1 MLLLEQGRRDLEKN
15 DQNGVKARAP
25 TTWSWLWKSV
35 LCGMTVV
42 MLLSCDKRSAR
53 YDAGPRE
60 IVHRSSTYFNGTH
73 EFKTLT
79 ILISID
85 GFLPRL
91 IDEKCTPFLYSLHN
105 LQSPYDIN
113 ISTAPHMIPSF
124 PTQTFPNHW
133 SMVTGK
139 YPIEHGIISNV
150 FWDDATNSEFQPNN
164 LDPRIWSNAA
174 DPIWQLLQTQSQ
186 NEYKVATH
194 MWPGSDVTYNDCEEM
209 PRERMPFYFDKFNQ
223 WEPLDE
229 KLSQIFRYVD
239 MPQLKDRPELIL
251 SYVPNIDWYGHNFG
265 YDLRDK
271 RLQDLIGEVDGFCH
285 ELIEGLQKR
294 NLLALSNVMFVSDH
308 GMSNVDMN
316 NVENIVVWEK
326 MFPDGAMSKYVSHL
340 YNEGPMMMVYLE
352 DPRDRR
358 WMRDLIEFTLRKVY
372 GEEISSKFHVILRE
386 DFEPDWK
393 YFRYDDKP
401 HAYDDRVGD
410 IWVLAD
416 AHCAIL
422 KETGDVRAGV
432 MGTHGYNFANCSD
445 MASMFIGMGPMF
457 NNGVIPPFE
466 NTEIYKLLIEASGV
480 V

>member
-1 MLLLEQGRRDLEKN
+1 MLPLEQGIDLEKN
-15 DQNGVKARAP
+15 DRNHGSASAL
-25 TTWSWLWKSV
+25 TAWLQWRKIV
-35 LCGMTVV
+35 LYGMIAII
-42 MLLSCDKRSAR
+42 LLSCGKRSTR

-60 IVHRSSTYFNGTH
+60 IVNRSNTYFNGTH

-85 GFLPRL
+85 GFPPRL
-91 IDEKCTPFLYSLHN
+91 IDENYTSFLYSLRN
-105 LQSPYDIN
+105 LQSSYDIN
-113 ISTAPHMIPSF
+113 ITTAQYMIPSF

-139 YPIEHGIISNV
+139 YPIEHGIISNI
-150 FWDDATNSEFQPNN
+150 FWDNATKSEFQPNN

-194 MWPGSDVTYNDCEEM
+194 MWPGSDVVYNDCEEM

-229 KLSQIFRYVD
+229 KLSQIFQYVD
-239 MPQLKDRPELIL
+239 MPRLTDRPELIL
-251 SYVPNIDWYGHNFG
+251 SYIPNVDWYGHNFG
-265 YDLRDK
+265 YDLRDR
-271 RLQDLIGEVDGFCH
+271 RLQEVIGEVDGFCH
-285 ELIEGLQKR
+285 ELIEGLQRR

-316 NVENIVVWEK
+316 NAGNVVIWERL
-326 MFPDGAMSKYVSHL
+326 FPGDAMSKFVAHI
-340 YNEGPMMMVYLE
+340 YNEGPMMMIYLE
-352 DPRDRR
+352 DPRDKR
-358 WMRDLIEFTLRKVY
+358 WIRDLIQLKLRQVY
-372 GEEISSKFHVILRE
+372 GDEISSKFHVILRE

-401 HAYDDRVGD
+401 HTYDGRVGD

-416 AHCAIL
+416 AHYAIL

-457 NNGVIPPFE
+457 SKGVIPPFE